1 MGGIADYSGSLVLQ
15 VKFFCLLIIFIF
27 IAFVIR
33 EIFRRQLNLCFLIF
47 VFTLLQM
54 PIREACHVALQ
65 RVHPSKHRLWKHA
78 EARQN
83 DKGGDPT
90 AVLQIV
96 C

>member
-1 MGGIADYSGSLVLQ
+1 
-15 VKFFCLLIIFIF
+15 
-27 IAFVIR
+27 
-33 EIFRRQLNLCFLIF
+33 
-47 VFTLLQM
+47 M

-83 DKGGDPT
+83 DKGRNPT

-96 C
+96 CLRTCKISKYYFQLTLTTIDWSLYNYEA

>member
-1 MGGIADYSGSLVLQ
+1 
-15 VKFFCLLIIFIF
+15 
-27 IAFVIR
+27 
-33 EIFRRQLNLCFLIF
+33 
-47 VFTLLQM
+47 M

-83 DKGGDPT
+83 DKGGPHT

-96 C
+96 CLRTYKIST

>member
-1 MGGIADYSGSLVLQ
+1 
-15 VKFFCLLIIFIF
+15 
-27 IAFVIR
+27 
-33 EIFRRQLNLCFLIF
+33 
-47 VFTLLQM
+47 M

-83 DKGGDPT
+83 DKGGPHT

-96 C
+96 CLRTYKISTYYFQIN